1 VAFYFLLREYGRA
14 DRVLTWYA
22 EITTANSKNTG
33 DFMMEAGNFRY
44 MLNVTQIHRREPMD
58 MNTTFRLHTSQN
70 IRMSNDLRLQ
80 SGVFDARFS
89 RCQEMLYFLAFRVLG
104 SPERADDVVENCRI
118 TASQDPPTFEY
129 EGAFRSWLVRILIDE
144 ALVIVRQRE
153 NHVIKAR
160 LNPGPGDK

>member
-1 VAFYFLLREYGRA
+1 
-14 DRVLTWYA
+14 
-22 EITTANSKNTG
+22 
-33 DFMMEAGNFRY
+33 
-44 MLNVTQIHRREPMD
+44 MD

-153 NHVIKAR
+153 NHVIKAG